1 MRETII
7 GDNVEITHERHSGYV
22 DEIASMMRNSQVSEL
37 AIPMNEFIE
46 QIIISSYKDE
56 YKRLCNA
63 VLVFI
68 SEDTVKHEAIQE
80 GGLFIPTT
88 AVATA
93 ASDAAKVTA
102 AGATEA
108 ATKAA
113 TEAAGAAEAPVEPGA
128 TEPVEPEAP
137 VAPAARVEAASKVE
151 AAAPG
156 AEAPVEPGA
165 TEPVEPGA
173 PVAPAGA
180 ATKATGAATGAKVE
194 AAAPGAEAPGGPATT
209 EVDLTAKDSA
219 TEATTGPVAPA
230 PLSGSDTGPLGFNI
244 INHLNEIK
252 KKKSIIIPY
261 KNKIVLE
268 KYFTPPREQY
278 DLYKLYISFYIINY
292 QYI

>member
-22 DEIASMMRNSQVSEL
+22 DEIASMMRNRQVSEL

-68 SEDTVKHEAIQE
+68 SEDTVKHEAIEE
-80 GGLFIPTT
+80 GGSFMHT
-88 AVATA
+88 AGAGTA
-93 ASDAAKVTA
+93 ASD
-102 AGATEA
+102 EA
-108 ATKAA
+108 
-113 TEAAGAAEAPVEPGA
+113 
-128 TEPVEPEAP
+128 
-137 VAPAARVEAASKVE
+137 
-151 AAAPG
+151 
-156 AEAPVEPGA
+156 
-165 TEPVEPGA
+165 
-173 PVAPAGA
+173 
-180 ATKATGAATGAKVE
+180 GAKVE
-194 AAAPGAEAPGGPATT
+194 AAGAAAT
-209 EVDLTAKDSA
+209 
-219 TEATTGPVAPA
+219 VAPA
-230 PLSGSDTGPLGFNI
+230 PVSGSDTGPLGFNI

>member
-22 DEIASMMRNSQVSEL
+22 DEIASMMRNRQVSEL

-68 SEDTVKHEAIQE
+68 SEDNVKHEAIQE
-80 GGLFIPTT
+80 GGSVLS
-88 AVATA
+88 AAAGAAKV
-93 ASDAAKVTA
+93 ASDAA
-102 AGATEA
+102 AGA

-113 TEAAGAAEAPVEPGA
+113 TEAATGA
-128 TEPVEPEAP
+128 TT
-137 VAPAARVEAASKVE
+137 EAAKVASDAAGEATEAGEAGAETAAAVTTE
-151 AAAPG
+151 AATGSPG
-156 AEAPVEPGA
+156 GPVT
-165 TEPVEPGA
+165 TEVDS
-173 PVAPAGA
+173 A
-180 ATKATGAATGAKVE
+180 AKDSAATGAL
-194 AAAPGAEAPGGPATT
+194 GGPATT
-209 EVDLTAKDSA
+209 EVDSTAKESAKDSTPA
-219 TEATTGPVAPA
+219 PVAPA
-230 PLSGSDTGPLGFNI
+230 PVSGSDTGPLGFNI

>member
-22 DEIASMMRNSQVSEL
+22 DEIASMMRNRQVSEL

-102 AGATEA
+102 
-108 ATKAA
+108 
-113 TEAAGAAEAPVEPGA
+113 
-128 TEPVEPEAP
+128 
-137 VAPAARVEAASKVE
+137 
-151 AAAPG
+151 
-156 AEAPVEPGA
+156 
-165 TEPVEPGA
+165 
-173 PVAPAGA
+173 
-180 ATKATGAATGAKVE
+180 
-194 AAAPGAEAPGGPATT
+194 
-209 EVDLTAKDSA
+209 TAA